1 MSEIDTFKETVEKFI
16 AETAMTPTKFGI
28 QFAKDPRFVFQ
39 MREGREPRTQTRRRI
54 LDALVDR
61 ARGAA

>member
-16 AETAMTPTKFGI
+16 ADKEMTPTKFGI

-39 MREGREPRTQTRRRI
+39 MREGREPRSGTRRRI
-54 LDALVDR
+54 LDAISER
-61 ARGAA
+61 AGAAA